1 MSSREVSGACD
12 VCKENVNTP
21 IDRQVDGR
29 RADLLKPQL
38 LCEIT
43 PLPDNHIYADDD
55 AGDTDV
61 RVLRLRDLRDRFE
74 VQGITRVNN
83 DPPGSDQF
91 SRSSRSRRT
100 GGPTRLDR

>member
-1 MSSREVSGACD
+1 MRATYVKKTLTRRLTAKS
-12 VCKENVNTP
+12 T
-21 IDRQVDGR
+21 DGG
-29 RADLLKPQL
+29 LTFSKPQL